1 MPKVPRFVTFGMFII
16 DEFSFTDENGI
27 PTGKIVP
34 PQGSRGGGTY
44 AAIGARIWLPPN
56 DVGMIID
63 RGNDFPQDIQDKL
76 ISYGAD
82 MWHFRDHDNRGTT
95 RALNAYRGD
104 HRGLTR
110 FSSYLS
116 TARLIVI
123 FQYLTP
129 RIRLTPRD
137 LRETRLT
144 WPAVIHFICS
154 PVRALQVISEIEQVD
169 GWKPI
174 TIYEPIPYRCIPEE
188 LPSLIKALP
197 SITVLSPNAEEA
209 FSLLSIS
216 SPISQ
221 KSVEAAAAHFLE
233 LGVDNT
239 GPECVIIRSGAL
251 GAYVATKTDGGQW
264 VDAFWTL
271 EDNEKVIDV
280 TGAGNSFLGGLAA
293 GLLLG
298 GGDIYEGRWASSRAT
313 LYAAVSASFVIE
325 QGGLPTLRM
334 TPEGVEVWN
343 NDVPMRRVGALRQR
357 CVRKIHYKHH

>member
-1 MPKVPRFVTFGMFII
+1 MVC
-16 DEFSFTDENGI
+16 
-27 PTGKIVP
+27 
-34 PQGSRGGGTY
+34 
-44 AAIGARIWLPPN
+44 
-56 DVGMIID
+56 
-63 RGNDFPQDIQDKL
+63 NDFPQDIQDKL

-104 HRGLTR
+104 HRG
-110 FSSYLS
+110 
-116 TARLIVI
+116 

-154 PVRALQVISEIEQVD
+154 PVRALQVISEIE
-169 GWKPI
+169 
-174 TIYEPIPYRCIPEE
+174 CIPEE

-298 GGDIYEGRWASSRAT
+298 GGDIYEAT